1 MNILA
6 VHAAAITARIDHCSR
21 ALPSFHFPLTHLITM
36 NIRLLSTLALL
47 CALSA
52 PLQAQDT
59 KPDAAAETKPAADA
73 SALPK
78 ADASDEA
85 AVRALLGQKA
95 TITGEVTTSFASDKT
110 GMTFITMAGGT
121 FTVVCW
127 KRSYDKFEGGSPA
140 DLYRGKKIEITGMV
154 EEYKGKSGTDA
165 GKLQIKLN
173 EPGQIKITGEATAA
187 GGKDKGK
194 EKDTKE
200 AGKEKGKASGKKKDK
215 DSSKEGGN

>member
-1 MNILA
+1 
-6 VHAAAITARIDHCSR
+6 
-21 ALPSFHFPLTHLITM
+21 M

-52 PLQAQDT
+52 PLPAQDT
-59 KPDAAAETKPAADA
+59 KPAATAETKPAADA

-78 ADASDEA
+78 AEAADEG

-95 TITGEVTTSFASDKT
+95 TITGDVTSSFASEKT
-110 GMTFITMAGGT
+110 GMTFIALAGGT

-127 KRSYDKFEGGSPA
+127 KRSYEKFEGGSPA
-140 DLYRGKKIEITGMV
+140 DLYRGKKIEITGMI

-173 EPGQIKITGEATAA
+173 DPAQIKITGEAAA
-187 GGKDKGK
+187 AASASAGKDKDKDK
-194 EKDTKE
+194 EKE
-200 AGKEKGKASGKKKDK
+200 SKEKGKDAGKKKDK
-215 DSSKEGGN
+215 ESGKEEGN